1 MDIPCHG
8 FHGTRV
14 RSGTASK
21 TREGNGDVGLLS
33 SRWSRSMTGG
43 PSDKVHQQ
51 IFSERSLPMPVGQS
65 CLSSQLGHVC
75 PA

>member
-1 MDIPCHG
+1 
-8 FHGTRV
+8 
-14 RSGTASK
+14 
-21 TREGNGDVGLLS
+21 
-33 SRWSRSMTGG
+33 MTGG
-43 PSDKVHQQ
+43 PPDKVHQQ